1 MTTMNEDELKSWIS
15 ALKVML
21 HKVGERTEEDVCLM
35 EEPDEQFYLH
45 VGRTKD
51 YKFLTL
57 NANSKTSSEVCMSRT
72 IHSTKFLYKEIAGM
86 IGA

>member
-15 ALKVML
+15 ALK
-21 HKVGERTEEDVCLM
+21 

-72 IHSTKFLYKEIAGM
+72 VHSTKFLYKEIAGM